1 MKIAGVVDAQ
11 DILVWDEYHAEFP
24 GGQKATWWGW
34 LLVVAAL
41 VAAVFLARDPEG
53 GFDWKKLLILLVSMV
68 ILYAGWRA
76 VRLLSV
82 RAAARDEQQTFP
94 FEIERTG
101 ATIRL
106 HAGEEWITTPA
117 HRVGATAYKDH
128 LIITVDDLPVCIVPR
143 DENLEHGQT
152 NADIADL
159 IGEAEGG

>member
-1 MKIAGVVDAQ
+1 MKITGVVDAH
-11 DILVWDEYHAEFP
+11 DIHIWDEYHAEFP

-34 LLVVAAL
+34 LLVIAAL
-41 VAAVFLARDPEG
+41 VAAVFLARDPQG
-53 GFDWKKLLILLVSMV
+53 GFNWEKLVILLVCMA

-76 VRLLSV
+76 LRLLAV
-82 RAAARDEQQTFP
+82 RGTPRDAEQTFP

-106 HAGEEWITTPA
+106 RAGEELITTPA
-117 HRVGATAYKDH
+117 QRVGATPYKDH
-128 LIITVDDLPVCIVPR
+128 LILTVDDLPVCIAPR